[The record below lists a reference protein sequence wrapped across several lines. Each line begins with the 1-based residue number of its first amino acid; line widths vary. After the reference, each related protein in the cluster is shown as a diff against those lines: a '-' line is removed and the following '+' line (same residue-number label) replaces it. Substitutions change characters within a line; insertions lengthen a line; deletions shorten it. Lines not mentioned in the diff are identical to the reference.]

1 MKQPLTVTYVS
12 HASILLDGEFGR
24 LICDPWILNEPIYTF
39 TTWKFPAA
47 VIPPEEL
54 TAGLDYLYLSHPHED
69 HLHIPSL
76 DRFPRD
82 VEVLL
87 PEYTS
92 NPGLRAQTVERTFR
106 ALGFNRIRKIR
117 PWESVMLGGNTP
129 FTIIPACKMKWWDWE
144 NSGFVLEHHDCKLL
158 NMNDCPSDPEL
169 YAEVDRRFGEID
181 IGFVQYSGVTMFPGC
196 YRMPKADMREA
207 SAKRKIGWTQQ
218 KNMIE
223 LLRVRRLAPFA
234 GDFAWL
240 DERMTHCNWANRAT
254 PKLFEDFVRTNYP
267 EKNLDVVIMYP
278 SDTWTR
284 HGGLERNHPEID
296 WNNYVEEIERLRQ
309 RLKPKIDALRRW
321 IDASDVRDLRA
332 RSERFIAHL
341 NRWIHQG
348 DVTFRARIR
357 VTIEGPNSGFS
368 FVMRCSP
375 ETGFEAAWG
384 DDQPVDQELF
394 VREALWAAV
403 LDGKVLLNNIQWASE
418 NHEHVPFRLEL
429 AHFWFWFET
438 YIDLNNRNPQAL
450 VDRALHPQIAQRI
463 RPGHGVFPLEG
474 EWELAAP
481 WRRRERRDLKKAL

>member
-218 KNMIE
+218 KNMVE

-284 HGGLERNHPEID
+284 HGGLERDGAAHGRHPALRLARGADILWPVVGPAGISRLQIRLVPQD
-296 WNNYVEEIERLRQ
+296 IGHPARGGGRQLHRGSARGVLRPGCRQGHSRLRDHPAGD
-309 RLKPKIDALRRW
+309 RGTVDGPLPADRRNQ
-321 IDASDVRDLRA
+321 DQAATGRA
-332 RSERFIAHL
+332 HPRRGVAA
-341 NRWIHQG
+341 RR
-348 DVTFRARIR
+348 TTMRAMQAR
-357 VTIEGPNSGFS
+357 TS
-368 FVMRCSP
+368 
-375 ETGFEAAWG
+375 A
-384 DDQPVDQELF
+384 PV
-394 VREALWAAV
+394 V
-403 LDGKVLLNNIQWASE
+403 LDGSAKVAS
-418 NHEHVPFRLEL
+418 
-429 AHFWFWFET
+429 
-438 YIDLNNRNPQAL
+438 
-450 VDRALHPQIAQRI
+450 
-463 RPGHGVFPLEG
+463 
-474 EWELAAP
+474 AATEA
-481 WRRRERRDLKKAL
+481 R